1 MTFKDLR
8 YMKNNSVNPLY
19 LIINKIN
26 GYFKEMN
33 GNKYL
38 ALVSTDESKE
48 IINRYEVLW
57 SKIKDQIRTI
67 TNNSENHDK
76 KYI

>member
-1 MTFKDLR
+1 
-8 YMKNNSVNPLY
+8 MKNNSVNPLY

-26 GYFKEMN
+26 EYFKEMK

-48 IINRYEVLW
+48 IINKYEVLW
-57 SKIKDQIRTI
+57 SKIKDQIRAI
-67 TNNSENHDK
+67 TTNSENYDK